1 MRIKKGE
8 EGDIGC
14 MFLIYAH
21 VELVVD
27 QFVFGLCNVYYGD
40 TSVRIFN
47 GHWNVI
53 SCDLLT
59 SHCKCMRSLRAD
71 FSIRFFY
78 KKILDSFKTGKSCSN
93 MRLRRD
99 FGAR

>member
-27 QFVFGLCNVYYGD
+27 QLF
-40 TSVRIFN
+40 SVCATFIMVMLPS
-47 GHWNVI
+47 G
-53 SCDLLT
+53 
-59 SHCKCMRSLRAD
+59 
-71 FSIRFFY
+71 FSMAIG
-78 KKILDSFKTGKSCSN
+78 T
-93 MRLRRD
+93 
-99 FGAR
+99 